1 MPSSC
6 FTKTAASALVL
17 TGALLVGTVL
27 RAAQLP
33 VAPPAA
39 RAPAQDA
46 TFFETR
52 IRPLLAAN
60 CFACHGESA
69 MAGLRVDSR
78 AALLRG
84 GETGPAIVPGDPD
97 KSALLKA
104 VQHAEGFP
112 RMPRGRAKLPAGD
125 IDAIAEW
132 IRAGAVWP
140 AADDTPA

>member
-1 MPSSC
+1 MPSSV
-6 FTKTAASALVL
+6 FTKTGTIALVM
-17 TGALLVGTVL
+17 TGVLLVGAVL
-27 RAAQLP
+27 RAGQLP
-33 VAPPAA
+33 LPPPGTP
-39 RAPAQDA
+39 APAQDA
-46 TFFETR
+46 TLFETR

-104 VQHAEGFP
+104 VQHAEGF
-112 RMPRGRAKLPAGD
+112 
-125 IDAIAEW
+125 
-132 IRAGAVWP
+132 
-140 AADDTPA
+140 